1 MPEDVLKRLLEAER
15 RAEAIVESARTEQAR
30 LIDEAR
36 REARALEQG
45 FEARVP
51 GIRALHVKD
60 AEERAERAIAELER
74 RFHERQKELRRLAE
88 AREDDAVR
96 DALGILTSPERC
108 E

>member
-1 MPEDVLKRLLEAER
+1 MPEDVLKQLLEAER
-15 RAEAIVESARTEQAR
+15 RAEAIVESAKTEQAR
-30 LIDEAR
+30 LIEEAR
-36 REARALEQG
+36 REARALEQS
-45 FEARVP
+45 FEERVP
-51 GIRALHVKD
+51 EIRALYVKD
-60 AEERAERAIAELER
+60 AEERADRAIAELER